1 MQKQITHK
9 TQTKTEHIPQ
19 CKLWAKLTSIIFSI
33 SVFALATPAYAG
45 LTAGTNMLNQVVAWL
60 GGLAVGVAT
69 VVVMWNGYKV
79 MTKQAQFVDLAS
91 VFIGAVIIGS
101 AGAIALV
108 IVAP

>member
-1 MQKQITHK
+1 MQRLISKQKPETRK
-9 TQTKTEHIPQ
+9 AQ
-19 CKLWAKLTSIIFSI
+19 CKTWIQFASTIFSI
-33 SVFALATPAYAG
+33 SALALATPAYAG

-108 IVAP
+108 IVTP